1 MIIHEQLQVCIS
13 KNKFATKRYLH
24 MLGAHPCHWLSWR
37 DPADRVPSVVTTLD
51 FSHCNNFM
59 FALSFEIKYSIKH
72 HCHYESILQKK

>member
-1 MIIHEQLQVCIS
+1 MSSYKSV
-13 KNKFATKRYLH
+13 YLKINSQQKDIYTCWV
-24 MLGAHPCHWLSWR
+24 LT
-37 DPADRVPSVVTTLD
+37 DRVPSVVTTLD